1 MTLTKSSSAYSNWHG
16 LRSGARHGTGGQ
28 AGHGEAEVSGQ
39 VQYMGAWASGIWVE
53 TDWAQDG
60 ATQYP
65 TGMWVEMGARGGMP
79 AGFALALAVATP
91 RACTRHLR
99 WWCQSGTSPSP
110 PGQRCLPQL
119 CFTVLVR
126 IHVAQAI
133 EVAALRLTPDHPLPI
148 LAHPHFVTQH
158 TLPTIPLIHPIPIIL
173 GDGSTSGCGGIT
185 HHTIPLSLII
195 GPISATLPLA
205 VANIGH
211 ESLIIGLDWLQCWNP
226 EINWQTGAMT
236 PCHRPPCNH
245 PCQLLSLTQ
254 HPSPHTPHCHGV
266 TLGIGWVLG
275 VEGTLVWLTTIR
287 VVQGPWWCRGHERLG
302 CRIDPE

>member
-28 AGHGEAEVSGQ
+28 AGHGEAEISGQ

-65 TGMWVEMGARGGMP
+65 TGMWVEMGARGWN
-79 AGFALALAVATP
+79 AGRFCIGPGSCHPKGLHKA
-91 RACTRHLR
+91 
-99 WWCQSGTSPSP
+99 P
-110 PGQRCLPQL
+110 PLVVPVWNVTLPTWAEGLPQL

-133 EVAALRLTPDHPLPI
+133 EVAALLVTPNHPLPL

-236 PCHRPPCNH
+236 P
-245 PCQLLSLTQ
+245 
-254 HPSPHTPHCHGV
+254 
-266 TLGIGWVLG
+266 
-275 VEGTLVWLTTIR
+275 
-287 VVQGPWWCRGHERLG
+287 
-302 CRIDPE
+302 